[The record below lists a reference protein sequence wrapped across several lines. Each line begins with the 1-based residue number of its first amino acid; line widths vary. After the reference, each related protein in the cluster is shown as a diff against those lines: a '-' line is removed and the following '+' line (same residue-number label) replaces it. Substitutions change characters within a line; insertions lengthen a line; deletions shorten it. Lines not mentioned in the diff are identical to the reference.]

1 MKVLCA
7 EAADHENRLKVHGGR
22 EIGGGRGGRLARRGR
37 GGGKPVGERSL
48 EEDSIMKLGRTSC

>member
-22 EIGGGRGGRLARRGR
+22 EIGGARRG
-37 GGGKPVGERSL
+37 GGGGEPVGERSL
-48 EEDSIMKLGRTSC
+48 EEDSILKLGRNRLSASHR